1 MRKKTT
7 PFWVE
12 GMNAKERDHRVSTL
26 FALLEQKL
34 GTVHNAIDIPAKR
47 TFVFVP
53 DPPPLTFEART
64 QCFEIR
70 RVSWGVVGRAAAT
83 ETMQMA
89 TALAPVM
96 FDLWSDSLYVL
107 AFEAE
112 APDDT
117 TLGRWIAEVLRSEFD
132 AAPSD
137 KMQAPL
143 LPIYAL
149 MVFDWGD
156 LVGEAPT
163 KK

>member
-12 GMNAKERDHRVSTL
+12 GMCAEERDHRVSSL

-34 GTVHNAIDIPAKR
+34 GAVHNVIDVPAKR

-53 DPPPLTFEART
+53 DPPPLTFEAQT
-64 QCFEIR
+64 QGLEIR
-70 RVSWGVVGRAAAT
+70 RVSWGVAGRAAAT
-83 ETMQMA
+83 EIVQMA
-89 TALAPVM
+89 AALAPVM

-107 AFEAE
+107 AFAAE

-117 TLGRWIAEVLRSEFD
+117 ILERWIAEVLRAEFD
-132 AAPSD
+132 TAPSD
-137 KMQAPL
+137 KMQATL

-149 MVFDWGD
+149 MIFDWGD

-163 KK
+163 EK

>member
-1 MRKKTT
+1 MKKTT

-12 GMNAKERDHRVSTL
+12 GMSVKERDHRVSSL

-34 GTVHNAIDIPAKR
+34 STVHNAIDIPTKR

-53 DPPPLTFEART
+53 DPPPLTFEAQT

-70 RVSWGVVGRAAAT
+70 HISFGVVGRAVAT
-83 ETMQMA
+83 ETVQIA
-89 TALAPVM
+89 AALVPVM

-117 TLGRWIAEVLRSEFD
+117 TLGRWIAEVLQSEFD
-132 AAPSD
+132 AAPSN
-137 KMQAPL
+137 KMQTPL

-149 MVFDWGD
+149 IVFDWGD